1 MWLKLLEL
9 IKIFCHYISSWLKD
23 NIINIDDKMKSDFLN
38 TIKDIETVYYNIFK
52 DINYKLFIGIEI
64 STDFSCRI

>member
-38 TIKDIETVYYNIFK
+38 TIKDIETVLQYIQRH
-52 DINYKLFIGIEI
+52 KL
-64 STDFSCRI
+64 